1 MANLPTK
8 IPTFEIPEDDKLDE
22 YKIVAVH
29 DDGTADFQGGNFKLG
44 DIKKLGGVPILL
56 LEADKGYVSV
66 DVDGNI
72 LDDKVTLKVTKQ
84 QIAGPV
90 KWTAPTGITITDD
103 TLVYELE
110 TKVEQEVTE
119 PVVTEQIEP
128 EPVVENGD
136 IQTGQFLF
144 YDADFMENTVPV
156 SESDSSL
163 KPVSEGVQ
171 DTPIRFYPEGST
183 SLEAKLYVSAH
194 NYIALYGTPDDA
206 SGSSFPQG
214 TIYLRF
220 TASSKLAGKLRTLIP
235 DPLASPDTG
244 KYVLYSLRHV
254 SGTTWSSFYPEGMIY
269 ILINT
274 IFILW
279 DSSIA
284 GQTITRADLPDN
296 PQIFNITD
304 IEATLEQYGYTTD
317 EQKWDFLDT
326 CPVQD
331 GKLVISL
338 GSGTHTEMV
347 PNPVLD
353 DCPLTF
359 TVSADGLSSSVVIDK
374 TLQPDDLDPI
384 KSLTLRASAYTYSS
398 ASDTITLTVD
408 RQNITDTVKW
418 TGGVPDN
425 TLSYTIPSTALT
437 GADLTYTVTAG
448 TYSATVTIT
457 AVKNITEVTASVD
470 SNTGTPSVDVT
481 LQGAIQQALTLAFH
495 NLKGAKGDKGDTGL
509 QGEKGET
516 GATGPQGPTGPTG
529 PTGPAGADGEDGAP
543 GAQGP
548 RGPQGPQGP
557 AGADGADATITNVT
571 ATVDSGTGTPSVDV
585 TMGGTPSARTFSF
598 AFHNLK
604 GKDSVA
610 PTLTANRVLIS
621 NASGDIAASSITTT
635 ILNYLSGLTGNV
647 QIQLNAM
654 FRNGTVDVESNYQ
667 NGEVSL
673 DSFWNTTKVLRF
685 IACLPGGSGTPDSL
699 GGMCMQITDAQGA
712 NSTGIQLFF
721 PVSTTD
727 TGYYFYRT
735 GGALTTGRDWH
746 RIGPVESSYEP
757 LD

>member
-22 YKIVAVH
+22 YKLVAVH
-29 DDGTADFQGGNFKLG
+29 DDGTDDFQGGNFKLG
-44 DIKKLGGVPILL
+44 DIKQLGGVPILL

-84 QIAGPV
+84 QIAGPI

-128 EPVVENGD
+128 EPVVENGTSA
-136 IQTGQFLF
+136 IQTGKFLF

-156 SESDSSL
+156 SESDPSL
-163 KPVSEGVQ
+163 KPVFEAVA
-171 DTPIRFYPEGST
+171 DNTIRLYPEGST
-183 SLEAKLYVSAH
+183 SLEAKLYASDH
-194 NYIALYGTPDDA
+194 NSIALYGASLDA
-206 SGSSFPQG
+206 SESSFPQG

-220 TASSKLAGKLRTLIP
+220 TASSKLAGKLRTIIP
-235 DPLASPDTG
+235 DPLASLDAG
-244 KYVLYSLRHV
+244 KSVLYSLRHV
-254 SGTTWSSFYPEGMIY
+254 SGTTWSSFYPKGMIY
-269 ILINT
+269 MLIY
-274 IFILW
+274 IVYILW

-317 EQKWDFLDT
+317 EQKWAFLDT

-359 TVSADGLSSSVVIDK
+359 TVSADGLSSSVVINK
-374 TLQPDDLDPI
+374 SLQPDDLDPI
-384 KSLTLRASAYTYSS
+384 KSLMLRASAYTYSS

-470 SNTGTPSVDVT
+470 SNTGTPSVDVI
-481 LQGAIQQALTLAFH
+481 LQGAVQQALTLAFH
-495 NLKGAKGDKGDTGL
+495 NLKGAKGDKGDTGP
-509 QGEKGET
+509 QGEK
-516 GATGPQGPTGPTG
+516 GATGPQGPTGPA
-529 PTGPAGADGEDGAP
+529 GPAGADGEDGAP

-548 RGPQGPQGP
+548 QGPQGSQGP
-557 AGADGADATITNVT
+557 AGAAGQNGADAKITNVT
-571 ATVDSGTGTPSVDV
+571 ATVDSNTGTPSVTV
-585 TMGGTPSARTFSF
+585 TMGGTPSARTFAF

-604 GKDSVA
+604 GKDGVA
-610 PTLTANRVLIS
+610 PTLTANRVVVS
-621 NASGDIAASSITTT
+621 NASGGLAASSITTT

-647 QIQLNAM
+647 QNQLNSM
-654 FRNGTVDVESNYQ
+654 FRNGTMDVESNYQ

-673 DSFWNTTKVLRF
+673 DTFWNTTKILRF

>member
-1 MANLPTK
+1 ML
-8 IPTFEIPEDDKLDE
+8 L
-22 YKIVAVH
+22 YKI
-29 DDGTADFQGGNFKLG
+29 
-44 DIKKLGGVPILL
+44 
-56 LEADKGYVSV
+56 Y
-66 DVDGNI
+66 
-72 LDDKVTLKVTKQ
+72 
-84 QIAGPV
+84 
-90 KWTAPTGITITDD
+90 
-103 TLVYELE
+103 
-110 TKVEQEVTE
+110 
-119 PVVTEQIEP
+119 
-128 EPVVENGD
+128 
-136 IQTGQFLF
+136 
-144 YDADFMENTVPV
+144 
-156 SESDSSL
+156 
-163 KPVSEGVQ
+163 
-171 DTPIRFYPEGST
+171 
-183 SLEAKLYVSAH
+183 
-194 NYIALYGTPDDA
+194 
-206 SGSSFPQG
+206 
-214 TIYLRF
+214 
-220 TASSKLAGKLRTLIP
+220 
-235 DPLASPDTG
+235 
-244 KYVLYSLRHV
+244 
-254 SGTTWSSFYPEGMIY
+254 
-269 ILINT
+269 
-274 IFILW
+274 ILW

-470 SNTGTPSVDVT
+470 SGTGTPSVDVT
-481 LQGAIQQALTLAFH
+481 LQGAIQQALTLTFH
-495 NLKGAKGDKGDTGL
+495 NLKGAKGDTGDTGP

-647 QIQLNAM
+647 QTQLNAM

>member
-22 YKIVAVH
+22 YKLVAVH
-29 DDGTADFQGGNFKLG
+29 DDGTDDFQGGNFKLS
-44 DIKKLGGVPILL
+44 DIKQLGGVPILL

-90 KWTAPTGITITDD
+90 EWTAPTGITITDD

-110 TKVEQEVTE
+110 TKVEQEVAE
-119 PVVTEQIEP
+119 PVVTEQVEP

-136 IQTGQFLF
+136 IQTGQFLL
-144 YDADFMENTVPV
+144 YDADFMENTIPV

-163 KPVSEGVQ
+163 KPVSEAVSSM
-171 DTPIRFYPEGST
+171 PIRFYPEGST
-183 SLEAKLYVSAH
+183 SLEDKLYVSEH
-194 NYIALYGTPDDA
+194 NLIALYGAPTDSDESP
-206 SGSSFPQG
+206 FPQG

-220 TASSKLAGKLRTLIP
+220 TASSKLAGKMRTMIV
-235 DPLASPDTG
+235 DPLASPDAEKG
-244 KYVLYSLRHV
+244 VIYSLRHV
-254 SGTTWSSFYPEGMIY
+254 SGTTWSSFYPEGIIY
-269 ILINT
+269 MLILT
-274 IFILW
+274 IYILW

-317 EQKWDFLDT
+317 EQKWAFLDT

-481 LQGAIQQALTLAFH
+481 LQGAVQQALTLAFH
-495 NLKGAKGDKGDTGL
+495 NLKGAKGNKGDTGP

-516 GATGPQGPTGPTG
+516 GATGPQGP
-529 PTGPAGADGEDGAP
+529 
-543 GAQGP
+543 
-548 RGPQGPQGP
+548 QGPQGP
-557 AGADGADATITNVT
+557 AGAAGQNGADGTDATITDVT

-621 NASGDIAASSITTT
+621 DASGDIAASSITTT

-647 QIQLNAM
+647 QLQLNAM

-673 DSFWNTTKVLRF
+673 DTFWNTTKVLRF